1 MFKNILA
8 SSARFNLRAS
18 VQRLSEKLGQ
28 RTFDSTTIKFA
39 FNEISDVQKDLFFL
53 VDNWN
58 PTVKGLPPEKVI
70 RDFEIFLFSRSYT
83 PLVKRCLGMA
93 AGFLPDKDL
102 KTFSSLF
109 NYFNGALTPGKE
121 NEKKRQIMFQFLEA
135 TISAFEASSKMDN
148 HSIEFQEEFKNEQMK
163 LWSDDWCKNE
173 DDFDNGYD
181 PNQELNEGESRY
193 RGYTAQDIKNVL
205 DSEKRKDEVKKKKP

>member
-39 FNEISDVQKDLFFL
+39 FTEISEVQKDLFFL

-58 PTVKGLPPEKVI
+58 PTVKDLPPEKVI
-70 RDFEIFLFSRSYT
+70 RDFEIFLFSNRYT
-83 PLVKRCLGMA
+83 PLVKRCIGMSV
-93 AGFLPDKDL
+93 GFLPDKDL
-102 KTFSSLF
+102 DTFSSLL
-109 NYFNGALTPGKE
+109 NYFNNALIPGKK
-121 NEKKRQIMFQFLEA
+121 NEKKRQIMFQFVEHI
-135 TISAFEASSKMDN
+135 ISAFEASSKMEN
-148 HSIEFQEEFKNEQMK
+148 HSIGFQEHFKNEQMR
-163 LWSDDWCKNE
+163 LWSKDWCKNE

-181 PNQELNEGESRY
+181 PNQDSGDGDFRY
-193 RGYTAQDIKNVL
+193 KGYTAQDIKNAL
-205 DSEKRKDEVKKKKP
+205 DPGKRNEEVKKKH